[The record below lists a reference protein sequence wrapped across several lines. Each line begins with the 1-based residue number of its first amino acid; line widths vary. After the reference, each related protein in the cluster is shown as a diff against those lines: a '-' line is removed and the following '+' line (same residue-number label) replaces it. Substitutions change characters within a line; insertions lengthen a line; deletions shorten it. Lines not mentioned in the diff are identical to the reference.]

1 MTWDKMDRVVLQSL
15 FEIIQKKLIGVYTN
29 MIQNKSDSMRGID
42 IVDNGDKLFVDNFEK
57 KYNDFRKA
65 VFLLMM
71 EG

>member
-1 MTWDKMDRVVLQSL
+1 
-15 FEIIQKKLIGVYTN
+15 